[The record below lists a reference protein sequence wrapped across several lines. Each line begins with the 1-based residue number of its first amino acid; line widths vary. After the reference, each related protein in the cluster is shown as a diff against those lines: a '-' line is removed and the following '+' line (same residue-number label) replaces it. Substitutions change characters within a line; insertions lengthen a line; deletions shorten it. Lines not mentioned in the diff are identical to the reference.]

1 MNGLKTYFEANKRE
15 RIVKYDEQKPFIVV
29 VVGPTASGKTEL
41 SVALA
46 KKING
51 EVISGDSMQV
61 YRQMDIGTAK
71 VTQEEMEGVPH
82 HLINILNPDE
92 AFSAYE
98 FKNVQNN
105 ASQISLREGKFYYC
119 RRYRFVYSIT
129 DL

>member
-1 MNGLKTYFEANKRE
+1 MMSK
-15 RIVKYDEQKPFIVV
+15 KPFIVV

-105 ASQISLREGKFYYC
+105 ASQISLREGKFLLLQAVQVC
-119 RRYRFVYSIT
+119 IFNH
-129 DL
+129 